1 MGTLSILLDECPAGR
16 VRCPMPAVACRHCH
30 CLFMQ
35 AWRRRV
41 GWPLT
46 ACLCRLQ
53 IHVSRAFQD
62 IVKQK
67 FTFTHHLEIST
78 DEGPMDTYLHGDH
91 AMPVASMGANGAR
104 LRDAAIAPA
113 LKAPIGAPSI
123 LWAHRAP
130 IFSLLQSTAKACGR
144 AFCCA
149 DVPTSVAQQSSAVVA
164 VAKTLDKTTAQVC
177 AV

>member
-1 MGTLSILLDECPAGR
+1 MPSLPLPVHARLAPARWLAAHCMLVSI
-16 VRCPMPAVACRHCH
+16 
-30 CLFMQ
+30 
-35 AWRRRV
+35 W
-41 GWPLT
+41 
-46 ACLCRLQ
+46 LQ

-123 LWAHRAP
+123 LWAHR
-130 IFSLLQSTAKACGR
+130 GR
-144 AFCCA
+144 SFPCCN
-149 DVPTSVAQQSSAVVA
+149 QQQRHAVERFA
-164 VAKTLDKTTAQVC
+164 VQMCPPPWHSKVRQW
-177 AV
+177 

>member
-1 MGTLSILLDECPAGR
+1 MSHAGCGMPSLPLPVHARLAPARWLAAHCMLVSI
-16 VRCPMPAVACRHCH
+16 
-30 CLFMQ
+30 
-35 AWRRRV
+35 W
-41 GWPLT
+41 
-46 ACLCRLQ
+46 LQ

-164 VAKTLDKTTAQVC
+164 VAKALDKSTAQVC